1 MYFRFIIF
9 EYFANFQILFAGGGQ
24 EIMTVC
30 DKGGGKKK
38 PKKNRDIADG
48 RSLTDFHE

>member
-9 EYFANFQILFAGGGQ
+9 EYFANFQILVAGGGQ
-24 EIMTVC
+24 ETVTVC

-38 PKKNRDIADG
+38 PKEMCDIVYG